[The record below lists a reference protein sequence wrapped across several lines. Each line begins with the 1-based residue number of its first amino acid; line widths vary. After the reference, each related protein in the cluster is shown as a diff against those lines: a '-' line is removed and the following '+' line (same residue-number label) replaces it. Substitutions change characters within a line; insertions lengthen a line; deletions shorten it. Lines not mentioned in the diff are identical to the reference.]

1 MNPKPA
7 SIVRA
12 AEPILSERAFLG
24 RLRRALPP
32 PPKTSGLILGPGDDA
47 ALWRARPGCD
57 AALSCDLLAEGVH
70 FDLANTGPWELGARA
85 AAVNLSDLAAMGA
98 QPRLFL
104 ASLALPR
111 RKGLDEAWL
120 AAFHAGLHA
129 WMGAFGAVPAGGDL
143 SASRGGLFI
152 DITVLGEVERGRALR
167 RDAARPG
174 DAVFVSGPL
183 GGSAAGLALLQRP
196 ALERRVDPGAA
207 VLLRRRHQLPMP
219 RILAGRW
226 LLQERAARACVDVS
240 DGLASEA
247 WHLSRESG
255 VALALD
261 LDALP
266 LAPGVEA
273 VARALRRDPL
283 DLALEGGEDYELLFT
298 VPRSKI
304 ALVCAKMDHYA
315 GCAPAQIGWVEAGRG
330 VRARMDG
337 RWRRLADG
345 GYEHFKD

>member
-1 MNPKPA
+1 LNPKPA
-7 SIVRA
+7 NIARA

-32 PPKTSGLILGPGDDA
+32 PSKTSGLILGPGDDA
-47 ALWRARPGCD
+47 ALWRPRPGCE

-70 FDLANTGPWELGARA
+70 FNLETAGPWELGARA

-104 ASLALPR
+104 ASLAMPK
-111 RKGLDEAWL
+111 RKGLGEAWL
-120 AAFHAGLHA
+120 TAFHAGLHA

-143 SASRGGLFI
+143 SGSRSDLFI
-152 DITVLGEVERGRALR
+152 DITVLGEVEKGKALR
-167 RDAARPG
+167 RSAARPG
-174 DAVFVSGPL
+174 DAVFISGPL

-196 ALERRVDPGAA
+196 ALERRIDPGAA
-207 VLLRRRHQLPMP
+207 VLLKRRHQLPMP

-226 LLQERAARACVDVS
+226 LLQERAARACIDIS

-255 VALALD
+255 VALRLD

-266 LAPGVEA
+266 LAPGVAELA
-273 VARALRRDPL
+273 KALRRDPV
-283 DLALEGGEDYELLFT
+283 DLALNGGEDYELLFT

-304 ALVCAKMDHYA
+304 ALVSSKMDHYA
-315 GCAPAQIGWVEAGRG
+315 GCAPAQIGWVEAGQG
-330 VRARMDG
+330 VRARLDG